1 MCGNSESC
9 SIVCSVVAIIFAMVA
24 IGLSGSTWWTSN
36 NCQKNNTVDSA
47 SDSMT
52 DKRLGIL
59 EKQLA
64 DLNNKSKM
72 ERAATSRTISFLT
85 NETKEL
91 KVDYINLLSETKALN
106 KTINFTTSATVQRV
120 LDELRGIQK
129 SLKAL
134 SHLNDTAADYL
145 NLREEVKNLTTHVN
159 QNINRLEGRVN
170 ENRREWQEALENKT
184 SKIDQKIS
192 DLEKRLDRKE
202 FENTQN
208 KTNVTSDAT
217 GLRSGLLLF
226 YTIIC
231 LTSLGP
237 VAHSNS

>member
-1 MCGNSESC
+1 MARSYEDNTCKIASG
-9 SIVCSVVAIIFAMVA
+9 IAVAIILALLA
-24 IGLSGSTWWTSN
+24 IGLSGSALCLSLRT
-36 NCQKNNTVDSA
+36 KD
-47 SDSMT
+47 D
-52 DKRLGIL
+52 LEIL
-59 EKQLA
+59 EKKLA
-64 DLNNKSKM
+64 DLTNKSKI
-72 ERAATSRTISFLT
+72 ERATTNHTISLLT
-85 NETKEL
+85 NETKVL

-106 KTINFTTSATVQRV
+106 KTINYTTSATVQQV

-129 SLKAL
+129 RLQAL

-184 SKIDQKIS
+184 SKIDWKIS
-192 DLEKRLDRKE
+192 DLERR
-202 FENTQN
+202 FEN

-226 YTIIC
+226 YTIVS

-237 VAHSNS
+237 IAHS